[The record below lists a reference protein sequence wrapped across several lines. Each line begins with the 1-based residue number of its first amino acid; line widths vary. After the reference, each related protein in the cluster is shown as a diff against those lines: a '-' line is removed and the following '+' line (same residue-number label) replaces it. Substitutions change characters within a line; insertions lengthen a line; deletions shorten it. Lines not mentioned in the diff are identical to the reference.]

1 MRNAGKVAVVTGG
14 ASGIGL
20 AFAQRWISD
29 GGRAVLFDINEEA
42 LGSAANMLDRATVR
56 PVQCDVVDL
65 ASVQAALSSVRAEEG
80 RLDALM
86 NGAGVIIPQSSA
98 EVSDVDFERV
108 VDVHLVGTFRLCR
121 EAYSLLKDSKGS
133 IVNVTSVAA
142 RSGMPRR
149 ASYCAAKASLEG
161 LTRTLAVEWARDGI
175 RVNSVAPGY
184 TKTEM
189 TGPLIK
195 QGKLNAE
202 RVEARTPLRRFAE
215 ASEIASAISFL
226 FSEDA
231 SYITGHSLVVD
242 GGMTIDGD
250 WV

>member
-14 ASGIGL
+14 AAGIGL
-20 AFAQRWISD
+20 AFARRWIAD
-29 GGRAVLFDINEEA
+29 GGKAVLCDRDEDALGKAFSEFDSAHVRAV
-42 LGSAANMLDRATVR
+42 R
-56 PVQCDVVDL
+56 CDVADL
-65 ASVQAALSSVRAEEG
+65 ASVQSALASVAAEEG

-86 NGAGVIIPQSSA
+86 NGAGVIIPQPSA
-98 EVSDVDFERV
+98 EVSDEDFQRV
-108 VDVHLVGTFRLCR
+108 VEVHLTGTFRMCR
-121 EAYSLLKDSKGS
+121 SAYTLLKNSRGAV
-133 IVNVTSVAA
+133 VNITSVAA

-161 LTRTLAVEWARDGI
+161 LTRSLAVEWAPDGI
-175 RVNSVAPGY
+175 RVNAVAPGY
-184 TKTEM
+184 VRTEM
-189 TGPLIK
+189 TGVLIK
-195 QGKLNAE
+195 QQKLNAE

-215 ASEIASAISFL
+215 PREIASAIAFL